1 MVLNATFNSISVT
14 SWHSEYLEKTVDLL
28 QVTDKL
34 YAHLIHK
41 TLSEGYNIGH
51 TLDHR
56 SDHRSDHRTSDNHK
70 VQDTKS
76 KQVSLGLLLRT
87 LLSL

>member
-1 MVLNATFNSISVT
+1 MCIELAYINTKHPDFT
-14 SWHSEYLEKTVDLL
+14 E
-28 QVTDKL
+28 
-34 YAHLIHK
+34 AHLIHK
-41 TLSEGYNIGH
+41 TLSEGYYLGH

-56 SDHRSDHRTSDNHK
+56 SSDNHK

-76 KQVSLGLLLRT
+76 KQVSLCLLLRT

>member
-1 MVLNATFNSISVT
+1 MCIELAYINTKHPDFT
-14 SWHSEYLEKTVDLL
+14 E
-28 QVTDKL
+28 
-34 YAHLIHK
+34 AHLIHK
-41 TLSEGYNIGH
+41 ALSEGYNLGH

-56 SDHRSDHRTSDNHK
+56 SDHRSSDNHK